1 MLVVA
6 EENRNVKIRIRSGES
21 EAEVEASLSDIRQ
34 AIELIPE
41 ILAKLPQSGAERKL
55 ESGALPAQA
64 LASHA
69 PEPAPPAA
77 RASAPPSSVPTVTVE
92 KGDSLSDV
100 ISKFFADSWGRSPRK
115 LMEVREALQSY
126 GLNYPKQ
133 SVAVAL
139 LRLAKSSR
147 IRRFKGEAG
156 EYVYTASTGAVRIPA
171 PTQAT
176 GVQRPAEEEEEA
188 PALEAGPAEADQLN
202 LDAPS
207 AN

>member
-1 MLVVA
+1 VP

-41 ILAKLPQSGAERKL
+41 ILAKLPQSTAERKL

-64 LASHA
+64 PASHA
-69 PEPAPPAA
+69 PQLAAPAA
-77 RASAPPSSVPTVTVE
+77 QVSAPPSSNPTVTVE

-139 LRLAKSSR
+139 LRLAKGSR
-147 IRRFKGEAG
+147 IRRFKGEGG
-156 EYVYTASTGAVRIPA
+156 EYVYTAATGAFRPGAPA
-171 PTQAT
+171 HLAQ
-176 GVQRPAEEEEEA
+176 PAEEEESAQAQPTEPGQEDQLDLGA
-188 PALEAGPAEADQLN
+188 PASN
-202 LDAPS
+202 
-207 AN
+207 